1 MTAPSTGP
9 GTVSRD
15 SALSPVFLG
24 LRIGL
29 HGLCVGLVALV
40 VATAGSAGMPAG
52 AVIVCLAAVF
62 LGTYAAGWLLSRNLD
77 GADPRLGAA
86 WVGVL
91 GVEWVA
97 LAVVS
102 PEAIYLVFPLFF
114 LALHFLPGWRG
125 PVAVAAATLVAI
137 ALFGMHRGFG
147 VAGVV
152 GPLIGAAVAVAIG
165 LAYRSLDREAAE
177 RERLINELRATRTQ
191 LAAAERAAGV
201 QGERARLAREI
212 HDTVS
217 QSLSSIVMLLHAA
230 ERSDGVTGTGLDRLH
245 QARDAAAQALAETRQ
260 FIDELSPPALRE
272 ATLVEAL
279 KRLAVQTGDSSGIP
293 VGVTI
298 SGHPV
303 PLPTQ
308 VETALLRIAQ
318 GALANAVQHAHAS
331 RIDLTLSLLDSEVI
345 LDVVDDGVGFAAAPQ
360 RDAATDGRTSFG
372 LHAMRERV
380 AALGGSLTVESEP
393 GRGTSIVA
401 AFEVPG

>member
-1 MTAPSTGP
+1 MG
-9 GTVSRD
+9 SRN

-29 HGLCVGLVALV
+29 HGLCVGLIALV

-52 AVIVCLAAVF
+52 AVIICLAAVF
-62 LGTYAAGWLLSRNLD
+62 LGTYAAGWLLSRNFD
-77 GADPRLGAA
+77 GARPRLGAA

-91 GVEWVA
+91 GLEWVA

-114 LALHFLPGWRG
+114 LALHFLRGWRG
-125 PVAVAAATLVAI
+125 PVSVAGATLVAI

-147 VAGVV
+147 VAGIV

-165 LAYRSLDREAAE
+165 LAYRSLDREATE

-230 ERSDGVTGTGLDRLH
+230 ERSGGVTGTGLDRLH
-245 QARDAAAQALAETRQ
+245 QAREAAAQALAETRQ

-279 KRLAVQTGDSSGIP
+279 GRLAVQTGDSSGIP

-298 SGHPV
+298 AGTPV

-318 GALANAVQHAHAS
+318 GALANAVQHARAS
-331 RIDLTLSLLDSEVI
+331 RIDLTLSMLDSEVI
-345 LDVVDDGVGFAAAPQ
+345 LDVVDDGVGFTAGPDQ
-360 RDAATDGRTSFG
+360 ESTTDGRTSFG
-372 LHAMRERV
+372 LQAMRERV

-401 AFEVPG
+401 GFEVPG